1 MKQHLNTL
9 YVTTQGTYLAREG
22 DTILARIESETRLRL
37 PLNTLESVACFG
49 RVSMSPA
56 LMGTCGKRGIGVS
69 FFSLYGR
76 YLARIV
82 GPESGNVLLRRAQY
96 RGTDDP
102 AIASQLARSVVI
114 GKVANARGV
123 LQRHLR
129 DHPNACGR
137 AEVSEAVQRLAR
149 VIERLAAPI
158 VLDSARG
165 LEGDAARVYF
175 GVLDHLIIAQ
185 KDGFRF
191 AGRNRRPPRDPVNAL
206 LSFVYSLLLGDVL
219 SACQG
224 VGLDP
229 QVGYLH
235 RERPGRPSL
244 ALDLMEELRAVL
256 ADRLV
261 LSLINRK
268 QIQAGSFEETS
279 PGEILL
285 EDSARRAVLKAYQER
300 KLVEVVHPF
309 LKEKMTTGTI
319 PHIQASLLA
328 RHLRG
333 DLDAYPPY
341 IWR

>member
-1 MKQHLNTL
+1 
-9 YVTTQGTYLAREG
+9 
-22 DTILARIESETRLRL
+22 
-37 PLNTLESVACFG
+37 
-49 RVSMSPA
+49 
-56 LMGTCGKRGIGVS
+56 MGTCGKRGIGVS